1 MVAREKPCIEIS
13 VMSHIFPHQWEQPL
27 LGTITYIIESFNIQV
42 HVSVIFICLL
52 YIKLSQWEGKDNS
65 QPPTFSQFL
74 IKQTITSIKLT
85 KRFSASSKI
94 FLGIHKKRKKKK
106 SSLDL
111 AYEQIFV
118 QQDSFFNEVTGEA
131 CWRFALPKQSI
142 CLKAGILESSYRKLM
157 VFQEVNKCVIHLLVT

>member
-94 FLGIHKKRKKKK
+94 FLGIHKKRKKKNPPWILPM
-106 SSLDL
+106 S
-111 AYEQIFV
+111 
-118 QQDSFFNEVTGEA
+118 
-131 CWRFALPKQSI
+131 RFL
-142 CLKAGILESSYRKLM
+142 C
-157 VFQEVNKCVIHLLVT
+157 NKIHFSMKLLVKLVGDLLFQSKAYA